1 MPVLPARKAA
11 GQRKAAPAS
20 ARGGNL
26 PILNASEIT
35 LSDGTK
41 VGRTMQ
47 IYIRYMLCVFTKETV
62 SLPPT
67 IQIPVKIPPGMPTAQ
82 AEALLAYLQANPE
95 AAKAAHAQV
104 TS

>member
-41 VGRTMQ
+41 VGRIMR
-47 IYIRYMLCVFTKETV
+47 IFAIH
-62 SLPPT
+62 
-67 IQIPVKIPPGMPTAQ
+67 I
-82 AEALLAYLQANPE
+82 
-95 AAKAAHAQV
+95 
-104 TS
+104 